1 VAWTGRIWYDLPVSF
16 TPSWSWLAGKKLIPC
31 MEKEKCG
38 IWPYEEE
45 KQYAEFVIGLD
56 ENGEPVSYTCN
67 PEVLT
72 SRS

>member
-1 VAWTGRIWYDLPVSF
+1 
-16 TPSWSWLAGKKLIPC
+16 

-45 KQYAEFVIGLD
+45 KQYAEFIIGFD

-72 SRS
+72 SCS